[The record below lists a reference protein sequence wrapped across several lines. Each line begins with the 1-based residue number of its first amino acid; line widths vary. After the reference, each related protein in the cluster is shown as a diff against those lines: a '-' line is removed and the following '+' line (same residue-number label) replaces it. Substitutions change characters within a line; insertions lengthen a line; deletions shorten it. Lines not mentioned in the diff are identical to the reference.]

1 MPKDNSLFFTTDN
14 IEEAL
19 GTLGAF
25 TAQVATTK
33 IDASRGQGVFV
44 PWVMMS
50 LSLRGKTVGDGPI
63 VWGVSNMSAAE
74 IAERWIADP
83 QNEASKGPL
92 EEARRGYFKI
102 LGAFN
107 ASSAASLSDSS
118 PTLYK
123 LGVTVIEGALLRPFF
138 LNSDDS
144 ALSTGTEVEGFA
156 MWAQRWIR
164 D

>member
-1 MPKDNSLFFTTDN
+1 MAKDNSLFFTTDN

-44 PWVMMS
+44 PWVMMQIS
-50 LSLRGKTVGDGPI
+50 FRAKTVGEGPI
-63 VWGVSNMSAAE
+63 IWGVSNMSAAE
-74 IAERWIADP
+74 IGERWIADP

-102 LGAFN
+102 LGAI
-107 ASSAASLSDSS
+107 SGGDAANLSDAP

-144 ALSTGTEVEGFA
+144 ALTTGTVVEGFA